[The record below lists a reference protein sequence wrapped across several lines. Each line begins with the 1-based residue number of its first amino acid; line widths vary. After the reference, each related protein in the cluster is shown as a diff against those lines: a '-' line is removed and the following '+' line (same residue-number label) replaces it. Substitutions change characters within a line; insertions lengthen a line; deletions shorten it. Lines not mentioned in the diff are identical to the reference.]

1 MRKTNRLGFSLI
13 ELSIVILVIG
23 ILVVGITKGSRII
36 NSARLDSARSLTKG
50 SPVNSNNN
58 VALWL
63 ETTSEASFSAKEAT
77 DQSTVTNWF
86 DIKGSA
92 ITDPFNVTQT
102 DVSKKPHYITNST
115 NGLPTL
121 RFDGVNDNLKK
132 ATVAGSDF
140 TNGGNQ
146 ITIFVVQKY
155 YTPAHNSSIFYWQS
169 TTNANNRLNIHA
181 TWSDGGTYFDF
192 GSSDGRISFS
202 PNPAT
207 YSNKTNIITA
217 FRRPNNTGA
226 IRINGTQ
233 YGYSASL
240 TSVLGTS
247 QTSTFYVASLNEV
260 FYQNSDINEIIIFR
274 TALKDYEIQEIEQYL
289 SVKWGVALKGL

>member
-1 MRKTNRLGFSLI
+1 M
-13 ELSIVILVIG
+13 
-23 ILVVGITKGSRII
+23 VVGITKGSRII
-36 NSARLDSARSLTKG
+36 NSARLASARSLTKG

-63 ETTSEASFSAKEAT
+63 ETTSEASFSAEEAT

-102 DVSKKPHYITNST
+102 DVSQKPHYITNST

-155 YTPAHNSSIFYWQS
+155 YTPAHNSSIFYS
-169 TTNANNRLNIHA
+169 ANLLNIHA
-181 TWSDGGTYFDF
+181 TWSDGDTYFDF
-192 GSSDGRISFS
+192 GSFDNPARRISLS
-202 PNPAT
+202 PTPAT
-207 YSNKTNIITA
+207 YNNKTNIITA

-233 YGYSASL
+233 YKYSASL
-240 TSVLGTS
+240 TSVINTS
-247 QTSTFYVASLNEV
+247 QTSTFYVASNGIAS
-260 FYQNSDINEIIIFR
+260 QNSDINEIIIFR

>member
-36 NSARLDSARSLTKG
+36 NSSRLASAQSLTKA

-58 VALWL
+58 VVLWL
-63 ETTSEASFSAKEAT
+63 ETTSEASFSAEEAA

-121 RFDGVNDNLKK
+121 RFDGGDTLEKTN
-132 ATVAGSDF
+132 VAGS
-140 TNGGNQ
+140 TLSKAGNQ
-146 ITIFVVQKY
+146 VTIFVVQKY
-155 YTPAHNSSIFYWQS
+155 YTPAHKSSAIFWQS
-169 TTNANNRLNIHA
+169 STNINRINLHSV
-181 TWSDGGTYFDF
+181 WQDGKIQFDF
-192 GSSDGRISFS
+192 GGITTGRIQFQTSLSTFA
-202 PNPAT
+202 NR
-207 YSNKTNIITA
+207 TNIITA
-217 FRRPNNTGA
+217 FRRPNDTGG
-226 IRINGTQ
+226 IRINGIEYISSSTF
-233 YGYSASL
+233 ANIL
-240 TSVLGTS
+240 DTSPIK
-247 QTSTFYVASLNEV
+247 TFYVASMGSSN
-260 FYQNSDINEIIIFR
+260 YQNSDINEIIIFR
-274 TALKDYEIQEIEQYL
+274 TALKDSEIQEIEQYL